1 MVALSQISGLV
12 VLGLVIPLMPRATPT
27 VADLQWGIAAG
38 LAGTVGVALLYRA
51 LAIGTMGVVAPV
63 TAVCAVAIPVVAS
76 MFAGEFP
83 SRLAGAG
90 IGLALVAIVLVA
102 QEDRGAAFEPGAP
115 RPHVLPPGV
124 LIALLS
130 GVAIGVFFLLLART
144 EREAGLW
151 PLVGSRSVSL
161 VCFVAAALA
170 LRRPLRLPLGDAL
183 TCAGCGVLDTAAN
196 VLYLLASREGS
207 LPLVVT
213 LSSMYPASTVL
224 LARIVLG
231 ERLSRL
237 QMAGLYCALLA
248 VALIVRG

>member
-1 MVALSQISGLV
+1 MVVLAQCSGLAALLM
-12 VLGLVIPLMPRATPT
+12 VLPLMPRAAPT
-27 VADLQWGIAAG
+27 TADLRWGMAAG

-76 MFAGEFP
+76 MLLGEWP

-102 QEDRGAAFEPGAP
+102 QQDSVSRQSAIPRGVG
-115 RPHVLPPGV
+115 
-124 LIALLS
+124 IALLS

-144 EREAGLW
+144 GRGAGLW
-151 PLVGSRSVSL
+151 PLVSSRATAL
-161 VCFVAAALA
+161 VCFAVAARVLG
-170 LRRPLRLPLGDAL
+170 RSLRLPRRDVL

-224 LARIVLG
+224 LARVVLG
-231 ERLSRL
+231 ERLNRV
-237 QMAGLYCALLA
+237 QVAGLVCALAA
-248 VALIVRG
+248 VALIVGG